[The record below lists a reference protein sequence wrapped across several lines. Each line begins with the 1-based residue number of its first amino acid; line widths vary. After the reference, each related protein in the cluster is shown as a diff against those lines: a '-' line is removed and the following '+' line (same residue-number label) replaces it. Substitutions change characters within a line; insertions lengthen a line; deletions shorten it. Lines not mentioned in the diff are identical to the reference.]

1 MQSPNDAGAGLDLLW
16 WITVVELP
24 ALAGLFWLWWNNI
37 RATDDAIEELRHGA
51 HGDISRLHQMLDAYK
66 LDVAKSYA
74 SMSYLKDVE
83 GRLTAHLIRIEEK
96 LDIVRIPGTGGMMG
110 GGK

>member
-1 MQSPNDAGAGLDLLW
+1 MQTPNDAGVGLDMLW

-24 ALAGLFWLWWNNI
+24 ALAGLFWLWWNN
-37 RATDDAIEELRHGA
+37 AKSTDDAIEDIRHGITR
-51 HGDISRLHQMLDAYK
+51 DISRLRQVLDAYK

-83 GRLTAHLIRIEEK
+83 ARLTAHLIRIEEK
-96 LDIVRIPGTGGMMG
+96 LDIPRKSGADQ
-110 GGK
+110 

>member
-1 MQSPNDAGAGLDLLW
+1 MQSGNGLDVIW
-16 WITVVELP
+16 WITAVELP
-24 ALAGLFWLWWNNI
+24 ALAGLFWISWRNF
-37 RATDDAIEELRHGA
+37 RANDDAIEAVRQSADGA
-51 HGDISRLHQMLDAYK
+51 IARLGRALDAYK

-96 LDIVRIPGTGGMMG
+96 LDIHRVSPPSGKG
-110 GGK
+110 GGQ

>member
-1 MQSPNDAGAGLDLLW
+1 MQTANDVGVGLDVLW
-16 WITVVELP
+16 WITAVELP
-24 ALAGLFWLWWNNI
+24 ALAGLFWLWWSNV
-37 RATDDAIEELRHGA
+37 RTTDDAIEEIRHGA
-51 HGDISRLHQMLDAYK
+51 NRDISRLRQVLDAYK

-83 GRLTAHLIRIEEK
+83 ARLTAHLIRIEEK
-96 LDIVRIPGTGGMMG
+96 LDIPRGPMTG

>member
-1 MQSPNDAGAGLDLLW
+1 MQTPNDAGVGLDMLW

-24 ALAGLFWLWWNNI
+24 ALAGLFWLWWNN
-37 RATDDAIEELRHGA
+37 AKSTDDAIEDIRHGA
-51 HGDISRLHQMLDAYK
+51 TRDISRLRQVLDAYK

-83 GRLTAHLIRIEEK
+83 ARLTAHLIRIEEK
-96 LDIVRIPGTGGMMG
+96 LDIPRKSGADQ
-110 GGK
+110 

>member
-1 MQSPNDAGAGLDLLW
+1 MQTPADGGAGLDLLW
-16 WITVVELP
+16 WITMVELP
-24 ALAGLFWLWWNNI
+24 ALAGMFWLLWNNR
-37 RATDDAIEELRHGA
+37 RAIDDDMEDLRHGTRNEL
-51 HGDISRLHQMLDAYK
+51 GRLRQSLDAYK

-96 LDIVRIPGTGGMMG
+96 LDIARTPNGNG